1 MKTLFLRTW
10 KFALEGRGG
19 LESRKDP
26 SVDPWAPSFDDAG
39 WKDVVVPH
47 DWAVTFPFSE
57 EHSSGTGYLP
67 GGTGWYRAV
76 FDGSTLGDPA
86 AEGSRAA
93 ITFEGVY
100 KNARVWMNGSYL
112 GKRPS
117 GYIGFTYDV
126 SHCLKAGRN
135 TVAVKVSHEDIA
147 DSRWYTG
154 SGIYRRAFV
163 DLFDAVSVRGGSLA
177 VRTEVSGGAA
187 EVAVSG
193 EAVNAGAVAAED
205 AVIRAVLRGKGDERF
220 TAEARL
226 PAIAAGASVA
236 FDIRIAVPEPRL
248 WSADSPNLYGLAVE
262 LRSRAG
268 GRDSF
273 FASKPIR
280 VGIRSIRFDADAGF
294 FINGKSEKLR
304 GVCFHHDS
312 GCLGAAFWPE
322 VWRRRLG
329 KLKAAGCNAVRCS
342 HNPQAPELYDLC
354 DEMGFYVM
362 DEAFDEWEGCK
373 NKWHRGHNVYPP
385 AHQGGFEDFPQWHER
400 DLSDLVVRDRNHP
413 SVILWSIGNEI
424 DYPNDPYVHP
434 LFSEMVGNN
443 DANKPAEEQR
453 YDPDKP
459 GMERL
464 ATIARE
470 LVGIV
475 KARDETRPVLAAAAF
490 PELSSRIGF
499 LDSLDVAGYN
509 YKERLYEADHA
520 RFPRLPILGSENG
533 HGLEA
538 WKAAR
543 DNDYISGQFLWTGI
557 DFLGEARGWP
567 ARCSGAGI
575 LDTAGYE
582 KPGYYRRKILWSEAP
597 ALCLATCPARR
608 EAGGSRREASIW
620 DVMRSWNYADGAEIS
635 VLCYTNLDS
644 AELFLNGKSLGAKER
659 DSAVE
664 FIAWS
669 VPFERG
675 RLEARGLAPT
685 RAVSD
690 ELESTLPIAR
700 LKLTRWEA
708 PSAAGIDIGIG
719 IGAEGDDAGPFRLS
733 QVEIEALDGE
743 GRLCADASPMVEI
756 TFSKGTRLLGLENGD
771 ISDCSEYSAPRRR
784 AYRGRLIAYALTP
797 ADPAAEAWLEAYAE
811 SLRAVR
817 IDLRS

>member
-10 KFALEGRGG
+10 KFTLEGSGG
-19 LESRKDP
+19 FEGRKDP
-26 SVDPWAPSFDDAG
+26 SVDRWAPSFDDSG
-39 WKDVVVPH
+39 WQDVVVPH
-47 DWAVTFPFSE
+47 DWSVTLPFSE
-57 EHSSGTGYLP
+57 ERSSGTGYLP

-76 FDGSTLGDPA
+76 FDGSALGYSA
-86 AEGSRAA
+86 ADGSRAE
-93 ITFEGVY
+93 ITFEGAY
-100 KNARVWMNGSYL
+100 KNAQVWMNGSYL

-117 GYIGFTYDV
+117 GYIGFAYDV

-154 SGIYRRAFV
+154 SGIYRRVFI
-163 DLFDAVSVRGGSLA
+163 DRFDAVHVRGTSLA
-177 VRTEVSGGAA
+177 VRTEVSGSAA

-193 EAVNAGAVAAED
+193 EAVNAGDVAAED
-205 AVIRAVLRGKGDERF
+205 AVVRAVLRGKGDELF

-226 PAIAAGASVA
+226 PAIAARASVS
-236 FDIRIAVPEPRL
+236 FDMRIAVPEPRL
-248 WSADSPNLYGLAVE
+248 WSADSPSLYRLEVE
-262 LRSRAG
+262 LRGRAG
-268 GRDSF
+268 GRKSV

-280 VGIRSIRFDADAGF
+280 VGIRSIRFDADSGF
-294 FINGKSEKLR
+294 FINGKSEKLK

-354 DEMGFYVM
+354 DELGLYVM

-385 AHQGGFEDFPQWHER
+385 AHQGSFEDFPQWHER
-400 DLSDLVVRDRNHP
+400 DLSDLVIRDRNHP

-475 KARDETRPVLAAAAF
+475 KAHDATRPVLAAAAF

-499 LDSLDVAGYN
+499 LDPLDVVGYN

-533 HGLEA
+533 HSLEA

-567 ARCSGAGI
+567 VRCSGAGI
-575 LDTAGYE
+575 LDAAGYE
-582 KPGYYRRKILWSEAP
+582 KPGYYRRKILWSGAG
-597 ALCLATCPARR
+597 ALYLATCPARR
-608 EAGGSRREASIW
+608 EGDGSRREPSIW
-620 DVMRSWNYADGAEIS
+620 DLMRSWNYCDGTEIS
-635 VLCYTNLDS
+635 VLCYTNMDS

-659 DSAVE
+659 DRALEYIS
-664 FIAWS
+664 WS

-675 RLEARGLAPT
+675 RLEARGLAPA

-690 ELESTLPIAR
+690 ELESTLPAAR
-700 LKLTRWEA
+700 LRLTRWEA
-708 PSAAGIDIGIG
+708 QSAAGVDL
-719 IGAEGDDAGPFRLS
+719 GAEGEDAGPFRLS

-743 GRLCADASPMVEI
+743 GRPCSDSSPMVEI
-756 TFSKGTRLLGLENGD
+756 SVSEGTRLLGLENGD
-771 ISDCSEYSAPRRR
+771 ISDCSEYSSPRRR
-784 AYRGRLIAYALTP
+784 AYRGRLIAYALSP
-797 ADPAAEAWLEAYAE
+797 ADSSVEAWLEASAE

-817 IDLRS
+817 IDLRP